1 MQNYPPINSKKTK
14 STPITYRRMRNRL
27 VKYGAIGYI
36 LNAAIYLIAEFI
48 AALGTNQDLGYVYS
62 KQFISALGVYP
73 GQIADG
79 VPNNFSP
86 LAIVMNLGFI
96 VTAFGFSI
104 SYALLLYPKLK
115 DKNTKLACSLMM
127 VAALFSIGS
136 LLVGLFQG
144 GVPNQDSLHGI
155 GARLS
160 FLMGNL
166 TLLLAGIFLKPNH
179 KIYRLTAIL
188 LSIIGISFAFLLQY
202 AITNKLTEV
211 AAIYERLTVYPITAW
226 QIITGIIFLKE
237 SIQTKYNLAPRTKKE
252 NKDETE

>member
-1 MQNYPPINSKKTK
+1 MQNYPPSNSKKIK

-27 VKYGAIGYI
+27 VKYGAIGFI
-36 LNAAIYLIAEFI
+36 LNAAIYLITEFI
-48 AALGTNQDLGYVYS
+48 AALGTHQDLIYVYS

-73 GQIADG
+73 GQTAAG
-79 VPNNFSP
+79 VPDHFSP
-86 LAIVMNLGFI
+86 LALVMNLGFI

-104 SYALLLYPKLK
+104 NYALLLYPKFK
-115 DKNTKLACSLMM
+115 DKNAKLACSLMM

-166 TLLLAGIFLKPNH
+166 TLFFTGIFLKPNH
-179 KIYRLTAIL
+179 KFYRLTAIL

-202 AITNKLTEV
+202 AITNNLTEV
-211 AAIYERLTVYPITAW
+211 AAIYERLTVYPITTW
-226 QIITGIIFLKE
+226 EIITGIIFLNE
-237 SIQTKYNLAPRTKKE
+237 SIQTKRNLSVKVKKE
-252 NKDETE
+252 NRDETK